1 MGARYKIREGYELL
15 WGWFGLSYASFI
27 TIPRV
32 LAHEMPDKWQA
43 QMAKLLKEF
52 DETWNGHELPSPTV
66 SARGTDNKFTRW
78 PGWLLN
84 YRRPNREAIEALKR
98 KRPV

>member
-1 MGARYKIREGYELL
+1 MGARTRIREGYELL

-32 LAHEMPDKWQA
+32 LAHEMPDKWQR
-43 QMAKLLKEF
+43 QMAKLLEEY
-52 DETWNGHELPSPTV
+52 DETWNGEELPSPYV
-66 SARGTDNKFTRW
+66 SARQDNKFTSW
-78 PGWLLN
+78 PDWLLN
-84 YRRPNREAIEALKR
+84 YRHPDRDAIETIKR